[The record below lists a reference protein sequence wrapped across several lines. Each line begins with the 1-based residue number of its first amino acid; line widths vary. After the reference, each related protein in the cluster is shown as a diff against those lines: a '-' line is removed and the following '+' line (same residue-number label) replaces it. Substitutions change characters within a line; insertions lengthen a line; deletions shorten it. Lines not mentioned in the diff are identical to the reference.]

1 MRTTTTRR
9 AAAVPPPPRGTPP
22 TPTPTD
28 PAKLLVTSFGF
39 SVSVPN
45 PPPSPPKPL
54 LPLPPAPPGEPQPP
68 TGPPQPGEWGPEG
81 PLRRAHTTEGEPG
94 AAPPLGRGERRGQAP
109 LSLPPPLYSPL
120 TKGGEVI
127 FFFFFFFGDFIIFGG
142 LPCPHPLHTLAT
154 SSGLYRKKTKTHRK
168 KTKPHNSPHT
178 PFFLLKKT
186 TNGKKKTK
194 PTPRADPPVL
204 PQAAGV
210 EHEPSCSGLSRWDN
224 ISSPTLLLSAH
235 PPWRSRGEGAPPT
248 PPPTPPNLVQSG
260 SCTGSSPGPPH
271 PRHLGAPAT
280 DRDHPACPHF
290 GEWGG
295 ECGWMDWGVGG
306 GMRACVCK
314 RVCRGRGAPGA
325 VARVAPP
332 PPPPRGSWLLSVTN
346 GGGRVSWGC
355 CRSVPLC
362 CRWLL
367 CRCILFYS
375 FFFFFFFL

>member
-1 MRTTTTRR
+1 MRMRTTTTRR

-248 PPPTPPNLVQSG
+248 PPPPPQTLYSLEAA
-260 SCTGSSPGPPH
+260 PGAH
-271 PRHLGAPAT
+271 RDLRIHGTWERRPRTVTTRRVPILGNGGGNV
-280 DRDHPACPHF
+280 D
-290 GEWGG
+290 GWIGGWGG
-295 ECGWMDWGVGG
+295 GCVRVCASVCAGVGG
-306 GMRACVCK
+306 H
-314 RVCRGRGAPGA
+314 PGPWH
-325 VARVAPP
+325 VWLPP
-332 PPPPRGSWLLSVTN
+332 PHLLGGPGCSV
-346 GGGRVSWGC
+346 
-355 CRSVPLC
+355 
-362 CRWLL
+362 
-367 CRCILFYS
+367 
-375 FFFFFFFL
+375 